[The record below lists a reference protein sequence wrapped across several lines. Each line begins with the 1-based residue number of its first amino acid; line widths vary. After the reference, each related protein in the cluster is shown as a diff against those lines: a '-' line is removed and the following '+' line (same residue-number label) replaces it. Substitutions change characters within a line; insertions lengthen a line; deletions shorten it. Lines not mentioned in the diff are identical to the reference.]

1 MGLIMCTSKYG
12 AISGVMSKFD
22 DIAVSPVTDAK
33 TQFLQVLPHR
43 CLSVVH
49 AAFSHASAKPTPYYS
64 YDANFREV
72 IGVNRLNF
80 RCSEPLRASVSGL
93 CSKPE
98 EVRDFALVPASS
110 V

>member
-49 AAFSHASAKPTPYYS
+49 AVFSNTSANGTHCDH
-64 YDANFREV
+64 YDANFRKV
-72 IGVNRLNF
+72 IGMNRLNF
-80 RCSEPLRASVSGL
+80 SRQQVSAQNLRKSQ
-93 CSKPE
+93 
-98 EVRDFALVPASS
+98 DFALVSA
-110 V
+110 